1 MDPITLLIVCPL
13 VFLAG
18 FVDAIA
24 GGGGLI
30 SLPAYLLAGLPAHM
44 ALGTNKLSNAIGTS
58 VATLRMA
65 RAGYIKLP
73 LAVPAVIGA
82 LVGSAI
88 GAKLALLT
96 PEGVFQMLL
105 VVALPVVAI
114 LVLRKRDL
122 DNGGIAEAAP
132 TPKLLVIIGIC
143 AIVTGLY
150 DGFYGPGAGTF
161 MLLSFV
167 TFAKLRVREASGTM
181 KMCNLASNISALVMF
196 LNAGAV
202 SIALGL
208 IAAAFNVAG
217 NYIGAG
223 LVVKNGSKIVRPLIV
238 VVLCALFAKVLF
250 DLVA

>member
-73 LAVPAVIGA
+73 PAVPAVIGA

-132 TPKLLVIIGIC
+132 TPKCCSSLVFAPSSRAC
-143 AIVTGLY
+143 TTDSTALA
-150 DGFYGPGAGTF
+150 PAPSCCC
-161 MLLSFV
+161 LS
-167 TFAKLRVREASGTM
+167 
-181 KMCNLASNISALVMF
+181 
-196 LNAGAV
+196 
-202 SIALGL
+202 
-208 IAAAFNVAG
+208 
-217 NYIGAG
+217 
-223 LVVKNGSKIVRPLIV
+223 
-238 VVLCALFAKVLF
+238 
-250 DLVA
+250 